1 MKYAIIG
8 TSWITQAFI
17 DSANTLGELTL
28 GAVYSRSLS
37 RAVEFASKN
46 GCDYAYDDLDT
57 IARSGVDAVYI
68 ASPNSLHYEQAKLFL
83 SHGKHVIC
91 EKPAVVRP
99 EQLLELHDLAHE
111 NGLVFMEAIMM
122 LHQPCLKTV
131 KDALSRLGRIDTARF
146 DFSQYSS
153 RYQALMD
160 GELPNIFNPRFA
172 AGCMMDLGVYVVYPA
187 LYFFGRPREIV
198 TRARLLSS
206 GADISFTSLFVYD
219 DKHVVLTAS
228 KASEDRIGSEILGD
242 KGTMTIR
249 TLFELSGIGIEYL
262 DGSRETIVGDVTR
275 ETLMAN
281 EARDFVRYVRDPAG
295 CAEELR
301 RAQQLSL
308 DVLETITQMRAQAGI
323 VFPE

>member
-160 GELPNIFNPRFA
+160 GELPNILQPAVRSRLHDGPRRL
-172 AGCMMDLGVYVVYPA
+172 CRLS
-187 LYFFGRPREIV
+187 
-198 TRARLLSS
+198 RAVFLR
-206 GADISFTSLFVYD
+206 
-219 DKHVVLTAS
+219 TA
-228 KASEDRIGSEILGD
+228 
-242 KGTMTIR
+242 
-249 TLFELSGIGIEYL
+249 
-262 DGSRETIVGDVTR
+262 
-275 ETLMAN
+275 
-281 EARDFVRYVRDPAG
+281 ARDRDARK
-295 CAEELR
+295 AAFLR
-301 RAQQLSL
+301 RRYFIYQP
-308 DVLETITQMRAQAGI
+308 VR
-323 VFPE
+323 V

>member
-1 MKYAIIG
+1 MKFATVG

-17 DSANTLGELTL
+17 DSANALADFSL

-37 RAVEFASKN
+37 RAIEFAAKN
-46 GCDYAYDDLDT
+46 KCDYAYDDLDT

-91 EKPAVVRP
+91 EKPAVVLP
-99 EQLLELHDLAHE
+99 EQLRELHDLAQE

-122 LHQPCLKTV
+122 LHQPCRKAV
-131 KDALSRLGRIDTARF
+131 KDSLEKLGKVETARL

-153 RYQALMD
+153 RYQSFMD
-160 GELPNIFNPRFA
+160 GNLPNIFNPKFA
-172 AGCMMDLGVYVVYPA
+172 TGCMMDLGVYVVYPA
-187 LYFFGRPREIV
+187 LFLFGRPREIV
-198 TRARLLSS
+198 THANFLSS
-206 GADISFTSLFVYD
+206 GADISFTSLFLYD

-228 KASEDRIGSEILGD
+228 KSAESRIGSEILGN

-249 TLFELSGIGIEYL
+249 TLFQLSEIDIEFL
-262 DGSRETIVGDVTR
+262 DGSKEHLIGKVPR

-281 EARDFVRYVRDPAG
+281 EIRDFIRYVQDPQA
-295 CAEELR
+295 APELQA
-301 RAQQLSL
+301 AQQLSL
-308 DVLETITQMRAQAGI
+308 DVIETLTQMRAQAGI
-323 VFPE
+323 KFPD